1 MKVICVGG
9 GPAGLYLSM
18 LLKRD
23 HPDWELTVLE
33 RNPKDHTF
41 GFGVVF
47 SDETLENLFEADAVS
62 HEAITRAFAH
72 WDTIDI
78 HVKGETISSRGHG
91 FSGISRRKL
100 LSILHGRAVSLG
112 VDVRFETEV
121 KDIEALRRE
130 CDLLVGADGIR
141 SLVRSTYEDAFRP
154 SLDPRKCKY
163 IWLGTDKVLDAFTF
177 IIEENEH
184 GTFQVHA
191 YRYDKEMSTFIVEC
205 DRESW
210 ERAGLDRMNTQESIA
225 YLEGLFGKYLDGGRL
240 HENRS
245 NWIEFVTVKNERWHH
260 ENVVL
265 IGDAAHT
272 AHFSI
277 GSGTKLAI
285 EDAIE
290 LARAL
295 GSAPSVPEALELY
308 HEERWLTV
316 AKTQRAAQDSLRW
329 FENVKRYRDFDPLQ
343 LSFSL
348 LTRSKRIGW
357 ENLRLRDPEFI
368 ERVQEDFAERAP
380 VKHPGGKAVPP
391 MFMPFELRGMRL
403 QNRVVVS
410 PMCMYSAE
418 DGTPNDFHL
427 MHLGQRALGG
437 AGLVMAEMTNVSPEG
452 RITPGCTGMYA
463 EEHLPAWKRIVDF
476 VHANSGAKIGLQLG
490 HAGRKGSTKRP
501 WEEDRDHDPLVG
513 DEAWPILSASPIP
526 YHPYSPVPRELDR
539 EGMDRLVKAYVR
551 AARMADEAGFDL
563 IEIHFAHGYLLSSF
577 LSPLSNE
584 RKDDYGGALV
594 KRMRFPM
601 EVFEAV
607 RAAWPEAKPI
617 SVRISATDWVP
628 GGFEGADAVEVAR
641 ALRAAGC
648 DIIDVSTGQTSPHA
662 QPIYGRMWQTRFAD
676 QVRNEAKIP
685 TIAVGNITTADQVNT
700 ILAAG
705 RADLCAL
712 ARPHLHD
719 PHWTLRA
726 AAEMGHVDQRW
737 PNPYLSG
744 KGGLERLI
752 EAQKAEKA

>member
-1 MKVICVGG
+1 MKVVCVGG

-18 LLKRD
+18 LLKRE
-23 HPDWELTVLE
+23 HPGWDLTVLE

-47 SDETLENLFEADAVS
+47 SDETLENLFEADPAS

-78 HVKGETISSRGHG
+78 HARGERIRSTGHG
-91 FSGISRRKL
+91 FSGISRRRL
-100 LSILHGRAVSLG
+100 LSILHDRAVELG
-112 VDVRFETEV
+112 VEIRFDTEV
-121 KDIEALRRE
+121 EDIEALARS

-141 SLVRSTYEDAFRP
+141 SKVRATYEPTFQP
-154 SLDPRKCKY
+154 SLDHRKCKY
-163 IWLGTDKVLDAFTF
+163 IWLGTDKVFDSFTF

-191 YRYDKEMSTFIVEC
+191 YRFDKETSTFIVEC
-205 DRESW
+205 DRDSW
-210 ERAGLDRMNTQESIA
+210 ERAGLDRMSSRESIA

-240 HENRS
+240 LDNHS
-245 NWIEFVTVKNERWHH
+245 HWIEFVTVKNERWHH

-285 EDAIE
+285 EDAIA
-290 LARAL
+290 LAKAL
-295 GSAPSVPEALELY
+295 GEAPSVPEALALY

-316 AKTQRAAQDSLRW
+316 AKTQRAAQDSLRF
-329 FENVKRYRDFDPLQ
+329 FENMKRYRDFDPLQ

-357 ENLRLRDPEFI
+357 ENLRLRDPAFI
-368 ERVQEDFAERAP
+368 ERVQEDFARRAA
-380 VKHPGGKAVPP
+380 VKHPSRKAVPP
-391 MFMPFELRGMRL
+391 MFMPFELRGMRVE
-403 QNRVVVS
+403 NRVVVS

-418 DGTPNDFHL
+418 DGVPNDFHF
-427 MHLGQRALGG
+427 MHLGQRAMGG
-437 AGLVMAEMTNVSPEG
+437 AGLVFAEMTNVSPEG
-452 RITPGCTGMYA
+452 RITPGCTGIYT
-463 EEHLPAWKRIVDF
+463 EEQAAAWKRIVDY
-476 VHANSGAKIGLQLG
+476 VHTRAGAKIALQLG

-501 WEEDRDHDPLVG
+501 WESERSDDPL
-513 DEAWPILSASPIP
+513 DPPEAWPVLGASPIP
-526 YHPYSPVPRELDR
+526 YHPYSPVPVAIDR
-539 EGMDRLVKAYVR
+539 AEMDRLIEAYIR
-551 AARMADEAGFDL
+551 STRLAERAGFDML
-563 IEIHFAHGYLLSSF
+563 EVHFAHGYLLSSF

-584 RKDDYGGALV
+584 REDGYGGSLA

-607 RAAWPEAKPI
+607 RAAWPKEKPI

-628 GGFEGADAVEVAR
+628 GGFEGEDAVEVAR

-648 DIIDVSTGQTSPHA
+648 DIVDVSTGQTSPRA
-662 QPIYGRMWQTRFAD
+662 EPIYGRMWQTRFAD

-685 TIAVGNITTADQVNT
+685 TIAVGNISTADQVNT

-712 ARPHLHD
+712 ARPHLYD

-726 AAEMGHVDQRW
+726 AAEMGYTDQRW
-737 PNPYLSG
+737 PNPYLPA
-744 KGGLERLI
+744 KTGLERLI
-752 EAQKAEKA
+752 ETQKA